1 MSIKKIGIVL
11 LASLIGMLLCSG
23 VASAIEYGNCCIP
36 DGEGADFCICA
47 DVDDEAACELA
58 NGIWV
63 DTNGCVRGG
72 TDPATNPCLNYCT
85 EGGKCVP
92 EMSTIVLLAT
102 GLIGM
107 VGYLRLRRKEE

>member
-11 LASLIGMLLCSG
+11 LASMIGMLLCSG
-23 VASAIEYGNCCIP
+23 VALAGNCCVPINTNWP
-36 DGEGADFCICA
+36 TCCCSY
-47 DVDDEAACELA
+47 VTDEAECAA
-58 NGIWV
+58 ASGIWV
-63 DTNGCVRGG
+63 GGGGCDDVTG
-72 TDPATNPCLNYCT
+72 APCTTEYCT
-85 EGGKCVP
+85 EEGKCVP

>member
-1 MSIKKIGIVL
+1 MQKVFIVL

-23 VASAIEYGNCCIP
+23 VALADMGNCCLP
-36 DGEGADFCICA
+36 GAEGEICFC
-47 DVDDEAACELA
+47 DKMQNGDHEAECIAEG
-58 NGIWV
+58 GIWMGE
-63 DTNGCVRGG
+63 NGCDRG
-72 TDPATNPCLNYCT
+72 TNKPCDEYCT
-85 EGGKCVP
+85 QGGKCVP